1 MAKLLVRL
9 RVVEIGLGIA
19 LLALVLRSAQV
30 QLIEG
35 GKYAAVAKAQRTE
48 RVVLEARR
56 GTLYDR
62 HGLGLALTQET
73 YHLGIAP
80 NELRDPARDAATIAR
95 RLRLAPRDVERALH
109 RRYAWFAGPFT
120 TLEVQ
125 PLRTVRGIHL
135 EPVLRRFYPAPEF
148 ARAVIGRV
156 GEDGRGGGGGGGGL
170 ERLLDTL
177 LAGTPGAAVVLKDRA
192 GREYESP
199 ARVIAEPVAGSDVVL
214 TIDAELQEIAQRALD
229 DAIDNMEA
237 DGGDVVMLDPASGE
251 ILAVASRRADGSMR
265 PSAFTETF
273 EPGSL
278 AKIFAAAALI
288 MYDRVRPGERV
299 SGEGGRYR
307 LADRVVTDE
316 HPLPSLTLA
325 DAIRVSSNIALVK
338 FAARLH
344 PDEQYGVLRAFGF
357 GAPTGVNFPA
367 ESPGRLRPPREWSRP
382 SSASLAIGYE
392 LAVTPIQLAAAYGAI
407 ANDGVLLEPTL
418 IREIR
423 GGGGGEGDGGG
434 GEPNGAVLYRH
445 RPEPVRRV
453 VSPQVAAR
461 LRDLLRGVVDPG
473 GTGERAALANFQLA
487 AKTGTA
493 RRVVGGRYAAGQ
505 YTASFAALFPADAP
519 QLVVVMKID
528 NPQRGSYFAAQTAAP
543 VTRSMLEQ
551 ALAARTVA
559 LDRSRLSNVAS
570 TPEHAPLDE
579 PDGVV
584 PYVVQWPY
592 VPDSALAAQPD
603 RIVPNVAGRP
613 LREAARTLHQRG
625 FKVVVKGWG
634 VVHHTWPAAGAG
646 AAAGTT
652 VTVFG
657 ELPPSSISRP

>member
-1 MAKLLVRL
+1 MAKPLVRL
-9 RVVEIGLGIA
+9 RVVEIGLAAG
-19 LLALVLRSAQV
+19 LLGLLLRAGQV
-30 QLIEG
+30 QLVEG
-35 GKYAAVAKAQRTE
+35 HKYAAAAKAQRTE
-48 RVVLEARR
+48 RVVLDARR
-56 GTLYDR
+56 GSLFDR

-73 YHLGIAP
+73 YHVGIAP

-95 RLRLAPRDVERALH
+95 QLRLAPRDVERGLH

-120 TLEVQ
+120 TADVQ
-125 PLRTVRGIHL
+125 PLRTTRGVHL
-135 EPVLRRFYPAPEF
+135 EPMLRRFYPSSEF

-170 ERLLDTL
+170 ERLLDSL
-177 LAGTPGAAVVLKDRA
+177 LAGTPGAAVVLKDRS

-199 ARVIAEPVAGSDVVL
+199 ARVISEPVAGNDVVL
-214 TIDAELQEIAQRALD
+214 TLDAELQEIAQRALD
-229 DAIDNMEA
+229 DAIDNMQA
-237 DGGDVVMLDPASGE
+237 DGGDVVMLDPATGE
-251 ILAVASRRADGSMR
+251 VLAVASRRADGSMR

-288 MYDRVRPGERV
+288 TYERVRPGEHV
-299 SGEGGRYR
+299 SGEEGRYR
-307 LADRVVTDE
+307 LPDRVVTDE

-357 GAPTGVNFPA
+357 GSPTGVEFPA

-407 ANDGVLLEPTL
+407 ANNGVLLEPSL

-423 GGGGGEGDGGG
+423 A
-434 GEPNGAVLYRH
+434 PNGTVRYRH

-453 VSPQVAAR
+453 VSPEVAAK
-461 LRDLLRGVVDPG
+461 LRELLRGVVEQAG

-505 YTASFAALFPADAP
+505 YTASFAALFPADEP

-528 NPQRGSYFAAQTAAP
+528 NPQKGSYFAAQTAAP

-559 LDRSRLSNVAS
+559 LDRARLSNVAS
-570 TPEHAPLDE
+570 TADRAPLDE

-592 VPDSALAAQPD
+592 TPDTAATEPD
-603 RIVPNVAGRP
+603 RIIPNVTDRP
-613 LREAARTLHQRG
+613 LREAIRTLHRRG
-625 FKVVVKGWG
+625 FHVVVKGWG
-634 VVHHTWPAAGAG
+634 VIHHTWPAAGEHVAP
-646 AAAGTT
+646 GTT
-652 VTVFG
+652 ITVFA
-657 ELPPSSISRP
+657 EPPPAKR

>member
-1 MAKLLVRL
+1 MAKPLVRL
-9 RVVEIGLGIA
+9 RVVEIGLAAG
-19 LLALVLRSAQV
+19 LVALVLRAAQV
-30 QLIEG
+30 QLVEG
-35 GKYAAVAKAQRTE
+35 HKYAAIARAQRTE
-48 RVVLEARR
+48 RVVLDARR
-56 GTLYDR
+56 GTLFDR

-73 YHLGIAP
+73 YHVGIAP

-95 RLRLAPRDVERALH
+95 QLRVALRDVERGLR

-120 TLEVQ
+120 TADVQ
-125 PLRTVRGIHL
+125 PLRTTRGVHL
-135 EPVLRRFYPAPEF
+135 EPVLRRFYPSAEF

-170 ERLLDTL
+170 ERLLDSL
-177 LAGTPGAAVVLKDRA
+177 LAGTPGAAVVLKDRS

-199 ARVIAEPVAGSDVVL
+199 ARVIAEPVAGNDVVL
-214 TIDAELQEIAQRALD
+214 TLDAELQEIAQRALD
-229 DAIDNMEA
+229 DAIDNMHA
-237 DGGDVVMLDPASGE
+237 DGGDVVMLDPQSGE
-251 ILAVASRRADGSMR
+251 VLAVASRRADGSMR

-288 MYDRVRPGERV
+288 TYNRVRPGEHV

-307 LADRVVTDE
+307 LPDRVVTDE

-357 GAPTGVNFPA
+357 GAPTGVEFPA

-407 ANDGVLLEPTL
+407 ANNGVLLEPTL

-423 GGGGGEGDGGG
+423 A
-434 GEPNGAVLYRH
+434 PNGTVRYRH
-445 RPEPVRRV
+445 RAEPVRRV
-453 VSPQVAAR
+453 ISPEVAAK
-461 LRDLLRGVVDPG
+461 LRDLLRGVVEQAG

-505 YTASFAALFPADAP
+505 YTASFAALFPADEP

-528 NPQRGSYFAAQTAAP
+528 NPQKGSYFAAQTAAP

-559 LDRSRLSNVAS
+559 LDRARLTNVAA
-570 TPEHAPLDE
+570 TADHVRLDE

-584 PYVVQWPY
+584 PYVVPWPY
-592 VPDSALAAQPD
+592 ARDTAATEPD
-603 RIVPNVAGRP
+603 RIIPNVTGQP
-613 LREAARTLHQRG
+613 LREAIRALHRRG
-625 FKVVVKGWG
+625 FQVVVKGWG
-634 VVHHTWPAAGAG
+634 VIHHTWPAHGEH
-646 AAAGTT
+646 AAPGTT
-652 VTVFG
+652 ITVFA
-657 ELPPSSISRP
+657 EPPPAKR